1 MLDRDLPLVSGG
13 ILALDTYVS
22 RPLFGSA
29 GFTAPLSIL
38 IFCMSEQLPV
48 NHFQRTILHTRTP
61 EGSFKK
67 REILV
72 PDGETRLLHGAV
84 LRTFYNESFNDMR
97 HLPDCAW
104 VNGAM
109 PGSQLL
115 DGVLPHRNNWT
126 FYKLD
131 IKNAFPSVDIPTLLA
146 MMDERG
152 REIGMGRYERNYL
165 VEFIDEFGTAPQVP
179 GLPLGAPCSPYL
191 FNFYCRDMD
200 QQLAALAEDY
210 GYVYTRYLD
219 DITISSPHK
228 ERTMG
233 EDTRRYIRDI
243 IEETPGMK
251 VNHAKSQFL
260 RRTQGL
266 VTITGVSIY
275 PDGRIQPQ
283 PSMLDT
289 VFKVFDQVEAEIV
302 LGTPMT
308 DHDVGVVDGY
318 HGVLKSMAVEPYNAT
333 MQEAFK
339 RYHDVARLV
348 RSAIITED
356 YALPGRPPISAER
369 VAEVESSL
377 VDTVFGGAAE
387 RTGFALKYPDIWKA
401 FIEKGMFNDLVAKPI
416 TSPTNE
422 KNKFKRLE

>member
-1 MLDRDLPLVSGG
+1 
-13 ILALDTYVS
+13 
-22 RPLFGSA
+22 
-29 GFTAPLSIL
+29 
-38 IFCMSEQLPV
+38 MSEQIPA
-48 NHFQRTILHTRTP
+48 NHFQRTILHTRTA

-72 PDGETRLLHGAV
+72 PDEETRLLHGAV
-84 LRTFYNESFNDMR
+84 LRTFYNESFNDTR
-97 HLPDCAW
+97 QLPDCAW
-104 VNGAM
+104 VDGAM

-152 REIGMGRYERNYL
+152 QEIGMGRYERHYL
-165 VEFIDEFGTAPQVP
+165 IDFIEEFGTAPQVP

-191 FNFYCRDMD
+191 FNFYCRNMD
-200 QQLAALAEDY
+200 QQLAALAEEY

-219 DITISSPHK
+219 DITLSSPHK

-233 EDTRRYIRDI
+233 QDTRRYIRDI
-243 IEETPGMK
+243 IEDTPGMK

-260 RRTQGL
+260 RRTQGM

-283 PSMLDT
+283 PSLLDT
-289 VFKVFDQVEAEIV
+289 VFKVFDQVESEIA

-308 DHDVGVVDGY
+308 DHDVGLVDGY
-318 HGVLKSMAVEPYNAT
+318 HGVLKSMAVEPYNTT
-333 MQEAFK
+333 MQEAFR

-348 RSAIITED
+348 RSSIITED
-356 YALPGRPPISAER
+356 YMLPGRPPISAEH
-369 VAEVESSL
+369 VAEVEATL
-377 VDTVFGGAAE
+377 VNTVFGGAAE
-387 RTGFALKYPDIWKA
+387 RTNFALKYPDIWKA
-401 FIEKGMFNDLVAKPI
+401 FIQKGMFNDLVAKPAAPS
-416 TSPTNE
+416 TDEETNIE
-422 KNKFKRLE
+422 